1 MKTLIA
7 TLCLLAAGL
16 ALADDT
22 QAGADKGGR
31 MAGKLA
37 ERFNTADAD
46 HDGKLTLA
54 EAQKGMPRV
63 AKHFD
68 EIDSAKQGYVT
79 LPQLQAFLKQHGGK
93 RGAKAGGEADAN
105 P

>member
-7 TLCLLAAGL
+7 TLCLLATGL
-16 ALADDT
+16 ALADDVP
-22 QAGADKGGR
+22 AAGGR

-37 ERFNTADAD
+37 ERFNSADAD

-63 AKHFD
+63 AKHFAD
-68 EIDSAKQGYVT
+68 IDTAKQGYVT
-79 LPQLQAFLKQHGGK
+79 LPQLQAYLKQHAGERRGGGK
-93 RGAKAGGEADAN
+93 DDTQ
-105 P
+105 